1 MPQKLQHGSG
11 QVLRTYTGRKTLP
24 PSTSLPAMG
33 EIADVNTASLG
44 VYLHCT
50 KVVRRQGPDGR
61 KGSTMNSTA
70 MCSTWRGMGSVRLY
84 FACDSPCDDNKQP
97 YHTGSV
103 ATRVNKDRAFRRT
116 PGRRC
121 QVCYWCI
128 IEDSRKRQHHHW
140 HLKHKD
146 TKSCRETSGTNT
158 RNDRYRWNILGL
170 CEMRWKN
177 VGETTTE
184 EGHKVFFCGKED
196 KHEHGMSWDV
206 AQSPAGSSP
215 SA

>member
-1 MPQKLQHGSG
+1 MKGRSTAYLTMKSLLFLSPNKTVFFSPFRVGS
-11 QVLRTYTGRKTLP
+11 
-24 PSTSLPAMG
+24 
-33 EIADVNTASLG
+33 
-44 VYLHCT
+44 
-50 KVVRRQGPDGR
+50 GR

-70 MCSTWRGMGSVRLY
+70 TCSTWRGTGSVRLY
-84 FACDSPCDDNKQP
+84 FAQDSPRNDNTQP
-97 YHTGSV
+97 CHTGSV

-158 RNDRYRWNILGL
+158 RNGQVQ
-170 CEMRWKN
+170 M
-177 VGETTTE
+177 
-184 EGHKVFFCGKED
+184 
-196 KHEHGMSWDV
+196 EHPWTL
-206 AQSPAGSSP
+206 
-215 SA
+215 